1 MHNCWTGLTVLLSCA
16 PQEME
21 IETADEIAI
30 VGIGCN
36 FPGGDGIDNF
46 WKVLEEGKNCTIEIP
61 PERFNAKEW
70 YDADDNKPGKMC
82 TTRAAL
88 LDEFNSFDNHLFG
101 INNME
106 AERMDPQ
113 QKLLIECTYKALED
127 AGVPVESVSGTR
139 TGVFIGLMN
148 RDYEI
153 ITSRAVSEINH
164 YDGTGAAMSI
174 AANRV
179 SFTFNLTGPSLT
191 VDTACSSF
199 LFALHYALR
208 AIKSG
213 DCEAAIC
220 GGVNCIID
228 PRTFVSL
235 SKAKM
240 ISPEGISKPFSKNA
254 DGYGRGE
261 GCGVVFLKPLK
272 KAREDYSKIWGVI
285 NISAV
290 NQNGRSTTPITRP
303 SQIEQ
308 EKLLRSIYG
317 SHVDPSVV
325 QYIEAHGTG
334 TPAGDPVEAESLG
347 SVISKTRSSRVSILK
362 IGSVKGNI
370 GHTESAA
377 GAAGLIKVLL
387 MMHHGKI
394 VPSLHYSKE
403 MSSIDTEK
411 LNLAVATA
419 VEPWEE
425 SSEYG
430 RVAGINCFG
439 FGGTNAHVVVRQV
452 KQPEPLPAFKK
463 PLELVLLSAASPK
476 SLRMTLA
483 DTAEQLSTRNSVT
496 LPSLAYTSACR
507 RSHANNRY
515 RKAFVT
521 TSLRHLQ
528 QELKSV
534 ASMEPAMSKVE
545 PQLVFVFC
553 GNGVTLKEFS
563 QALLSS
569 EPVFRDKCKEIED
582 LFQQHAAIS
591 LLPVRNH
598 SPKDLLNPELSQ
610 PLLFALQVA
619 VASLL
624 KHWGIKPVAVVGHSV
639 GEVAAAHIAGYLSL
653 ADAVKVIYHRS
664 RLQAKTA
671 SGRMLVV
678 GNIPV
683 EEIAERLQPYSG
695 KVCIATFNSPVSC
708 TLSGSVDAVEAVQRE
723 LAEAFRQRNIFLH
736 VLNVPLAYHSP
747 SMDMILGELE
757 EQIEP
762 LEKQKGEME
771 VISTLT
777 GVAASENDFA
787 QGKFW
792 AQHTREP
799 VAFTQAIETAARGRE
814 NVVFVE
820 ISPHRALQ
828 RSIKETLGK
837 GTKVLSSLQTDAEYQ
852 TLFNLV
858 GNLFELG
865 FNPKWQH
872 FYNGYQSVP
881 VAIPQYQFDRQK
893 LMACLDIH
901 QQANQRGASASHPL
915 IYGINSDNVEFGCLL
930 SQDTTPYLYEHKN
943 NGVALV
949 PGAFYVE
956 LGLACVMSSS
966 RPKVP
971 LSTCQLSISFSAPC
985 VLTQNSQVLSI
996 KLSPQKAM
1004 TTFEVLSSSNAV
1016 YAAGQVAKGLEGV
1029 VEESSICFQAIY
1041 RRCKSVM
1048 SREEVYEALSH
1059 VGFQYGSIFRQL
1071 GDVHYCQEL
1080 KEAITSI
1087 KVNEET
1093 IRDMHSHCIHPV
1105 LLDCFLQ
1112 MTAVLS
1118 SRTLQSRAGFPSGIG
1133 SLVVLRPLEEEMMI
1147 YMRMS
1152 KSTGNCLEVCGCFV
1166 DKHGSVLAELKRVAI
1181 TFMKESSSRDNEFLF
1196 ENKWKEVSLSQTI
1209 GHLGFKPRVLVFADK
1224 FGIAEQ
1230 LKKHLHP
1237 ASRYVTYEGWE
1248 SLMEG
1253 DTQNKMRAEVE
1264 DYDEI
1269 FFLWG
1274 IQKLDEDFPG
1284 KAVDQLAKCCEAY
1297 RQVVVALREKTSR
1310 CCVRVITY
1318 RTTGRYVDHVNCG
1331 FALYGMTR
1339 TCIVEVPEI
1348 TFQLIDLSSSTSLDI
1363 SVLADVLV
1371 KYKGGDYPEVCIS
1384 QGRIFVSEIRHT
1396 PYVDA
1401 DYIQPVRSL
1410 QKSESFTL
1418 YTSDPYA
1425 AKDLS
1430 GDLCTSAATQLD
1442 KQKVEIQVDKI
1453 CLHSEDYFP
1462 ISVSSCS
1469 FGNTLYWNSQA
1480 GDKHRLLGLDFS
1492 GTVTAIGIDVKKVK
1506 VGDHVVS
1513 CYPTAASSTV
1523 QIPGTACFNARKFPF
1538 LQNVPCVSYFIIA
1551 WEIFTRRLPKG
1562 KYDRTLGIITTE
1574 PSSVLC
1580 HVLSAAAEETGWRTV
1595 LAKPTPN
1602 VLQYINL
1609 CNALVILPPVNRLS
1623 QEDLAHMHFL
1633 KDVVIVCGN
1642 QESECIQ
1649 NVSEIDHENISFH
1662 ILSVASLF
1670 RKAPLKELQKSV
1682 HAWIS
1687 SMDMKQFRH
1696 LSGSVFQQQP
1706 ENFDGLNSVT
1716 SYFTCTSVPLAVLR
1730 RQKDTGVLSDIP
1742 LYEPQ
1747 KQLFKQNSV
1756 YVVVGGLTGLGF
1768 ETVKFIAENGGGCIA
1783 ILSRRIPS
1791 REKQEEMRALQEQYK
1806 GSKVVSVQC
1815 DVASSSDVEKAFQS
1829 IANTFVGSPI
1839 KGVFQSA
1846 VALHDGHLEVL
1857 KLADYHKVLSP
1868 KVAGTLNLHR
1878 ATRGQELDY
1887 FVCYSSVTSFLG
1899 NATQTNYAAANSFLD
1914 VFCLYRRNCGLSGQ
1928 AINWGALNLGILLN
1942 QNHIQSILGSKGID
1956 ILQVPEIHDYLRKT
1970 LLINNP
1976 QQAVVKLNFQTL
1988 YHHVFT
1994 QIISLKNRFISVIS
2008 DDFRNKIEMS
2018 EETEVSEAAFL
2029 KSEDYITSLVSD
2041 LTGVSTDELTMNT
2054 ALSSLGIDSM
2064 LAMTIQNRVFKE
2076 RKVDIPL
2083 VKLLDPDTT
2092 LSSLVVVLEETS
2104 NANGTVE
2111 NKNAGVESAEND
2123 SLL

>member
-1 MHNCWTGLTVLLSCA
+1 
-16 PQEME
+16 ME
-21 IETADEIAI
+21 Q
-30 VGIGCN
+30 
-36 FPGGDGIDNF
+36 
-46 WKVLEEGKNCTIEIP
+46 
-61 PERFNAKEW
+61 AK
-70 YDADDNKPGKMC
+70 
-82 TTRAAL
+82 
-88 LDEFNSFDNHLFG
+88 
-101 INNME
+101 
-106 AERMDPQ
+106 
-113 QKLLIECTYKALED
+113 
-127 AGVPVESVSGTR
+127 
-139 TGVFIGLMN
+139 
-148 RDYEI
+148 
-153 ITSRAVSEINH
+153 
-164 YDGTGAAMSI
+164 
-174 AANRV
+174 
-179 SFTFNLTGPSLT
+179 
-191 VDTACSSF
+191 
-199 LFALHYALR
+199 
-208 AIKSG
+208 
-213 DCEAAIC
+213 
-220 GGVNCIID
+220 
-228 PRTFVSL
+228 
-235 SKAKM
+235 
-240 ISPEGISKPFSKNA
+240 
-254 DGYGRGE
+254 
-261 GCGVVFLKPLK
+261 
-272 KAREDYSKIWGVI
+272 EDYSKIWGVI

-290 NQNGRSTTPITRP
+290 NQNGRSMTPITRP

-308 EKLLRSIYG
+308 EKLLRSIYE

-334 TPAGDPVEAESLG
+334 TAAGDPTEAGSLG
-347 SVISKTRSSRVSILK
+347 SVISKNRSSRVSILK

-387 MMHHGKI
+387 MMHHGKM

-476 SLRMTLA
+476 SLRMTMA

-507 RSHANNRY
+507 RSHANYRY

-521 TSLRHLQ
+521 NSLQHLQ
-528 QELKSV
+528 QELKLV
-534 ASMEPAMSKVE
+534 ASSEPAVSKVE
-545 PQLVFVFC
+545 AQLVFVFC
-553 GNGVTLKEFS
+553 GNGVMLKEFS
-563 QALLSS
+563 EALLSS

-591 LLPVRNH
+591 LLPARNR

-610 PLLFALQVA
+610 PLLFALQVS

-624 KHWGIKPVAVVGHSV
+624 KHWGIKPTAAVGHSV

-683 EEIAERLQPYSG
+683 EEIAERLHPYSG
-695 KVCIATFNSPVSC
+695 KVCIAAFNSPVSC

-736 VLNVPLAYHSP
+736 VLNVPVAYHSP
-747 SMDMILGELE
+747 GMDMILGELE
-757 EQIEP
+757 EKIEP
-762 LEKQKGEME
+762 LEKQKGEIE

-777 GVAASENDFA
+777 GVAASEKDFA
-787 QGKFW
+787 RGKFW

-799 VAFTQAIETAARGRE
+799 VAFTQAIQTAARGRE

-837 GTKVLSSLQTDAEYQ
+837 GTKVFSSLQTDAEYQ
-852 TLFNLV
+852 TLFTLV

-865 FNPKWQH
+865 FNPNWQH

-881 VAIPQYQFDRQK
+881 VAIPRYQFDRQK

-901 QQANQRGASASHPL
+901 QQANQRGVSASHPL
-915 IYGINSDNVEFGCLL
+915 IYGINSDNVEFGCLV

-956 LGLACVMSSS
+956 LGLASVMSSS

-985 VLTQNSQVLSI
+985 VLTHSSQALKI
-996 KLSPQKAM
+996 KLSPQKAT
-1004 TTFEVLSSSNAV
+1004 TTFEVLSSSSAV

-1029 VEESSICFQAIY
+1029 VEESSISFQAIY
-1041 RRCKSVM
+1041 QRCRLVIG
-1048 SREEVYEALSH
+1048 REEVYEALSQA
-1059 VGFQYGSIFRQL
+1059 GFQYGSIFRQL
-1071 GDVHYCQEL
+1071 SDVHYCQEL

-1093 IRDMHSHCIHPV
+1093 IRDMYSYCIHPV

-1112 MTAVLS
+1112 MTAVLT
-1118 SRTLQSRAGFPSGIG
+1118 SRTVPSRAGFPSGIG
-1133 SLVVLRPLEEEMMI
+1133 SLVVLRPLQEEMMI

-1181 TFMKESSSRDNEFLF
+1181 TFMKEASSRDNEFLF
-1196 ENKWKEVSLSQTI
+1196 ENKWKEVSVSQTI
-1209 GHLGFKPRVLVFADK
+1209 GHLGVKPRVVVFADK

-1230 LKKHLHP
+1230 LKKYLHP
-1237 ASRYVTYEGWE
+1237 ASRYVMYEDWE
-1248 SLMEG
+1248 CLMEG

-1269 FFLWG
+1269 LFLWG
-1274 IQKLDEDFPG
+1274 IQKLNEDFPG

-1310 CCVRVITY
+1310 CSVRVITY
-1318 RTTGRYVDHVNCG
+1318 RTTERYVDHVNCG

-1339 TCIVEVPEI
+1339 TCVVEVPEI

-1384 QGRIFVSEIRHT
+1384 QGRTFVSEIRRT
-1396 PYVDA
+1396 P
-1401 DYIQPVRSL
+1401 
-1410 QKSESFTL
+1410 F
-1418 YTSDPYA
+1418 
-1425 AKDLS
+1425 KD
-1430 GDLCTSAATQLD
+1430 
-1442 KQKVEIQVDKI
+1442 
-1453 CLHSEDYFP
+1453 
-1462 ISVSSCS
+1462 IS
-1469 FGNTLYWNSQA
+1469 
-1480 GDKHRLLGLDFS
+1480 
-1492 GTVTAIGIDVKKVK
+1492 
-1506 VGDHVVS
+1506 
-1513 CYPTAASSTV
+1513 
-1523 QIPGTACFNARKFPF
+1523 
-1538 LQNVPCVSYFIIA
+1538 
-1551 WEIFTRRLPKG
+1551 
-1562 KYDRTLGIITTE
+1562 
-1574 PSSVLC
+1574 
-1580 HVLSAAAEETGWRTV
+1580 
-1595 LAKPTPN
+1595 
-1602 VLQYINL
+1602 
-1609 CNALVILPPVNRLS
+1609 
-1623 QEDLAHMHFL
+1623 
-1633 KDVVIVCGN
+1633 
-1642 QESECIQ
+1642 
-1649 NVSEIDHENISFH
+1649 
-1662 ILSVASLF
+1662 
-1670 RKAPLKELQKSV
+1670 
-1682 HAWIS
+1682 
-1687 SMDMKQFRH
+1687 
-1696 LSGSVFQQQP
+1696 
-1706 ENFDGLNSVT
+1706 
-1716 SYFTCTSVPLAVLR
+1716 
-1730 RQKDTGVLSDIP
+1730 VLSDIP

-1747 KQLFKQNSV
+1747 KQLFKQNAV

-1783 ILSRRIPS
+1783 IFSRRIPS
-1791 REKQEEMRALQEQYK
+1791 SEKQEELKALQQQYK

-1815 DVASSSDVEKAFQS
+1815 DVALTSDVEKAFQS

-1846 VALHDGHLEVL
+1846 VALHDGHLEGL
-1857 KLADYHKVLSP
+1857 KLADFHKVLNP

-1928 AINWGALNLGILLN
+1928 AINWG
-1942 QNHIQSILGSKGID
+1942 
-1956 ILQVPEIHDYLRKT
+1956 
-1970 LLINNP
+1970 
-1976 QQAVVKLNFQTL
+1976 
-1988 YHHVFT
+1988 
-1994 QIISLKNRFISVIS
+1994 
-2008 DDFRNKIEMS
+2008 
-2018 EETEVSEAAFL
+2018 
-2029 KSEDYITSLVSD
+2029 
-2041 LTGVSTDELTMNT
+2041 
-2054 ALSSLGIDSM
+2054 
-2064 LAMTIQNRVFKE
+2064 
-2076 RKVDIPL
+2076 
-2083 VKLLDPDTT
+2083 
-2092 LSSLVVVLEETS
+2092 
-2104 NANGTVE
+2104 
-2111 NKNAGVESAEND
+2111 
-2123 SLL
+2123 

>member
-1 MHNCWTGLTVLLSCA
+1 MK
-16 PQEME
+16 ME
-21 IETADEIAI
+21 TEDEIAI

-46 WKVLEEGKNCTIEIP
+46 WKVLEEGKNCAVEIP
-61 PERFNAKEW
+61 PERFNAKDW
-70 YDADDNKPGKMC
+70 YDPDDNKPGKIC

-127 AGVPVESVSGTR
+127 AGVPVEAVSGTK

-153 ITSRAVSEINH
+153 VTSKAVSEINH
-164 YDGTGAAMSI
+164 YDGTGTAMSI

-191 VDTACSSF
+191 IDTACSSF

-240 ISPEGISKPFSKNA
+240 ISPEGISKPFSKKA

-272 KAREDYSKIWGVI
+272 RAKEDYSKIWGVV

-290 NQNGRSTTPITRP
+290 NQNGRSMTPITRP
-303 SQIEQ
+303 SRIEQ
-308 EKLLRSIYG
+308 EKLLRSIYET
-317 SHVDPSVV
+317 HVDPSVV

-334 TPAGDPVEAESLG
+334 TAAGDATEAGSLD
-347 SVISKTRSSRVSILK
+347 SVICKNRSSQVSILK

-411 LNLAVATA
+411 LKLAVPTT

-452 KQPEPLPAFKK
+452 KQLEPLPAFKR
-463 PLELVLLSAASPK
+463 PLELVVLSAASSK
-476 SLRMTLA
+476 SLQMTMA
-483 DTAEQLSTRNSVT
+483 DTADQLSTRNSIT

-507 RSHANNRY
+507 RSHANYRY

-521 TSLRHLQ
+521 NSLQHLQ
-528 QELKSV
+528 QEVMSA
-534 ASMEPAMSKVE
+534 ASTELAMSKVE

-563 QALLSS
+563 EALLNS
-569 EPVFRDKCKEIED
+569 EPMFRDKCKEIEA
-582 LFQQHAAIS
+582 LFQKHAPIS
-591 LLPVRNH
+591 LLPARCH

-610 PLLFALQVA
+610 PLLFTLQVA
-619 VASLL
+619 LASLL
-624 KHWGIKPVAVVGHSV
+624 KYWGIKPVAAVGHSV
-639 GEVAAAHIAGYLSL
+639 GEVAAAHFAGYLSL

-671 SGRMLVV
+671 SGKMLVV

-683 EEIAERLQPYSG
+683 EEIAERLHPYLG
-695 KVCIATFNSPVSC
+695 KVCIAAFNSPVSC
-708 TLSGSVDAVEAVQRE
+708 TLSGNSDSVDAVQRD
-723 LAEAFRQRNIFLH
+723 LAQAFSQRNIFLH
-736 VLNVPLAYHSP
+736 LLSVPAAYHSP
-747 SMDMILGELE
+747 SMDMIVRELE
-757 EQIEP
+757 ENIQP
-762 LEKQKGEME
+762 LEKQKGETE

-792 AQHTREP
+792 ARHTREP
-799 VAFTQAIETAARGRE
+799 VAFTQAIKTAARDRE

-837 GTKVLSSLQTDAEYQ
+837 GTKVFSSLQTDAEYQ
-852 TLFNLV
+852 TLFTLV

-865 FNPKWQH
+865 YNPNWQH
-872 FYNGYQSVP
+872 FYNGCQSVP
-881 VAIPQYQFDRQK
+881 VAIPRYQFDRKK
-893 LMACLDIH
+893 LMARLDIH
-901 QQANQRGASASHPL
+901 QQANQRGVSSSHPL
-915 IYGINSDNVEFGCLL
+915 IYGINSDNTEFGCLL
-930 SQDTTPYLYEHKN
+930 SQDTTSYLYEHKN
-943 NGVALV
+943 NGVPLV
-949 PGAFYVE
+949 PGACYVE
-956 LGLACVMSSS
+956 LGLASVMSSS

-971 LSTCQLSISFSAPC
+971 LSTCQMSISFSAPC
-985 VLTQNSQVLSI
+985 VLTQSSQVLSI
-996 KLSPQKAM
+996 KLNVQKAA
-1004 TTFEVLSSSNAV
+1004 TAFEILSSSNAV
-1016 YAAGQVAKGLEGV
+1016 YAAGQVTKGPEAV
-1029 VEESSICFQAIY
+1029 VEESTISFQNVY
-1041 RRCKSVM
+1041 QRCRSVI
-1048 SREEVYEALSH
+1048 SREEVYEALSQI
-1059 VGFQYGSIFRQL
+1059 GFEYSSIFRQL
-1071 GDVHYCQEL
+1071 SDVHYCQEL

-1087 KVNEET
+1087 KVNKET
-1093 IRDMHSHCIHPV
+1093 VREMYNYYIHPV

-1112 MTAVLS
+1112 MTAVMT

-1147 YMRMS
+1147 YMRIS
-1152 KSTGNCLEVCGCFV
+1152 RSTGNCLEFCGCFM
-1166 DKHGSVLAELKRVAI
+1166 DKRGSVLVELKCVAI
-1181 TFMKESSSRDNEFLF
+1181 TLMQASSRDNEFMF
-1196 ENKWKEVSLSQTI
+1196 ENKWKEVSLSLMI
-1209 GHLGFKPRVLVFADK
+1209 GHLAAMPRVLVFADK

-1230 LKKHLHP
+1230 LKQYLHP
-1237 ASRYVTYEGWE
+1237 DSRYVMYEDWE
-1248 SLMEG
+1248 ALLEG
-1253 DTQNKMRAEVE
+1253 HRQNKMRAEVE

-1269 FFLWG
+1269 LFLWG
-1274 IQKLDEDFPG
+1274 IQKLNEAFPSQV
-1284 KAVDQLAKCCEAY
+1284 VDQLAKCCEAY
-1297 RQVVVALREKTSR
+1297 RQVIVALREKTSR
-1310 CCVRVITY
+1310 CSVRMITY
-1318 RTTGRYVDHVNCG
+1318 RTTEGYVDHVNCG

-1348 TFQLIDLSSSTSLDI
+1348 TFQMIDLSSSSSLDI

-1371 KYKGGDYPEVCIS
+1371 KYKSVDYPEVCIS
-1384 QGRIFVSEIRHT
+1384 QGRTYVTEIRRT
-1396 PYVDA
+1396 PFVDA

-1410 QKSESFTL
+1410 QKSETFTL
-1418 YTSDPYA
+1418 YTSDPYT

-1430 GDLCTSAATQLD
+1430 AELSTSTATQLD
-1442 KQKVEIQVDKI
+1442 KQNVEIQLDKI

-1462 ISVSSCS
+1462 ISVSSRN

-1480 GDKHRLLGLDFS
+1480 VDKHRLLALDFS
-1492 GTVTAIGIDVKKVK
+1492 GTVTATGIDVKKVK

-1513 CYPTAASSTV
+1513 CYPAAASSRV
-1523 QIPGTACFNARKFPF
+1523 RIPGTVCFNVKKFPCF
-1538 LQNVPCVSYFIIA
+1538 QNVPCMSYFIIA
-1551 WEIFTRRLPKG
+1551 WEILSQRLPKG
-1562 KYDRTLGIITTE
+1562 KHGRTLGIISTE

-1580 HVLSAAAEETGWRTV
+1580 HVLSAAAEEMGWRTV
-1595 LAKPTPN
+1595 LARPTPDK
-1602 VLQYINL
+1602 LQCINL
-1609 CNALVILPPVNRLS
+1609 CNALVVLPPVNRLS
-1623 QEDLAHMHFL
+1623 QEDLAHMYFL

-1642 QESECIQ
+1642 RQSECIQ

-1662 ILSVASLF
+1662 ILTLTSIF
-1670 RKAPLKELQKSV
+1670 QKAPLKELQKTV
-1682 HAWIS
+1682 HAWIN
-1687 SMDMKQFRH
+1687 SMDVKRFRH
-1696 LSGSVFQQQP
+1696 LSGSVFQQA
-1706 ENFDGLNSVT
+1706 ENFERINSVM
-1716 SYFTCTSVPLAVLR
+1716 SYFTCKSVPLAVLR
-1730 RQKDTGVLSDIP
+1730 RQKDITMLSDIP
-1742 LYEPQ
+1742 LYESQ
-1747 KQLFKQNSV
+1747 KQLFKQNAV

-1768 ETVKFIAENGGGCIA
+1768 ETVKFVAKNGGGCIA
-1783 ILSRRIPS
+1783 ILSRKIPS
-1791 REKQEEMRALQEQYK
+1791 NEKKEEMKALQQQYR
-1806 GSKVVSVQC
+1806 GSKVVFLQC
-1815 DVASSSDVEKAFQS
+1815 DITSPSDVERTFQS
-1829 IANTFVGSPI
+1829 IANIFAGSPV

-1846 VALHDGHLEVL
+1846 VILHDGRLEVL
-1857 KLADYHKVLSP
+1857 SLADFQKVLSP
-1868 KVAGTLNLHR
+1868 KVAGTLNLHW

-1887 FVCYSSVTSFLG
+1887 FVCYSSVASFLG
-1899 NATQTNYAAANSFLD
+1899 NSAQANYAAANSFLD
-1914 VFCLYRRNCGLSGQ
+1914 VFCLYRRNCGLSGHS
-1928 AINWGALNLGILLN
+1928 INWGALNIGLLLN
-1942 QNHIQSILGSKGID
+1942 QNHIQNILEFKGID
-1956 ILQVPEIHDYLRKT
+1956 ILQVHEIHEYLKKS
-1970 LLINNP
+1970 LLRNNP
-1976 QQAVVKLNFQTL
+1976 QQAVIKLNFQAL
-1988 YHHVFT
+1988 LHHGFSR
-1994 QIISLKNRFISVIS
+1994 IISLKSRFTSLMLEE
-2008 DDFRNKIEMS
+2008 FRNKLETS
-2018 EETEVSEAAFL
+2018 EETQVHDTAL
-2029 KSEDYITSLVSD
+2029 IKSEDYITSVVSD
-2041 LTGVSTDELTMNT
+2041 LTELNPDELTMNT
-2054 ALSSLGIDSM
+2054 PLSSLNIDSM
-2064 LAMTIQNRVFKE
+2064 LAMTIQNRVLQD

-2083 VKLLDPDTT
+2083 VKLLDPHTT
-2092 LSSLVVVLEETS
+2092 LSSLVVVLEEKR
-2104 NANGTVE
+2104 NANGIVE
-2111 NKNAGVESAEND
+2111 EKNFAVESTENG
-2123 SLL
+2123 SWL

>member
-1 MHNCWTGLTVLLSCA
+1 
-16 PQEME
+16 
-21 IETADEIAI
+21 
-30 VGIGCN
+30 
-36 FPGGDGIDNF
+36 
-46 WKVLEEGKNCTIEIP
+46 
-61 PERFNAKEW
+61 
-70 YDADDNKPGKMC
+70 
-82 TTRAAL
+82 
-88 LDEFNSFDNHLFG
+88 
-101 INNME
+101 
-106 AERMDPQ
+106 
-113 QKLLIECTYKALED
+113 
-127 AGVPVESVSGTR
+127 
-139 TGVFIGLMN
+139 
-148 RDYEI
+148 
-153 ITSRAVSEINH
+153 
-164 YDGTGAAMSI
+164 
-174 AANRV
+174 
-179 SFTFNLTGPSLT
+179 
-191 VDTACSSF
+191 
-199 LFALHYALR
+199 
-208 AIKSG
+208 
-213 DCEAAIC
+213 
-220 GGVNCIID
+220 
-228 PRTFVSL
+228 
-235 SKAKM
+235 
-240 ISPEGISKPFSKNA
+240 
-254 DGYGRGE
+254 
-261 GCGVVFLKPLK
+261 
-272 KAREDYSKIWGVI
+272 
-285 NISAV
+285 
-290 NQNGRSTTPITRP
+290 
-303 SQIEQ
+303 
-308 EKLLRSIYG
+308 
-317 SHVDPSVV
+317 
-325 QYIEAHGTG
+325 
-334 TPAGDPVEAESLG
+334 
-347 SVISKTRSSRVSILK
+347 
-362 IGSVKGNI
+362 
-370 GHTESAA
+370 
-377 GAAGLIKVLL
+377 
-387 MMHHGKI
+387 
-394 VPSLHYSKE
+394 
-403 MSSIDTEK
+403 
-411 LNLAVATA
+411 
-419 VEPWEE
+419 
-425 SSEYG
+425 
-430 RVAGINCFG
+430 
-439 FGGTNAHVVVRQV
+439 
-452 KQPEPLPAFKK
+452 
-463 PLELVLLSAASPK
+463 
-476 SLRMTLA
+476 
-483 DTAEQLSTRNSVT
+483 
-496 LPSLAYTSACR
+496 
-507 RSHANNRY
+507 
-515 RKAFVT
+515 
-521 TSLRHLQ
+521 HLQ
-528 QELKSV
+528 QELKSA

-569 EPVFRDKCKEIED
+569 EPVFRDKWKEIED

-591 LLPVRNH
+591 LLPARNH

-695 KVCIATFNSPVSC
+695 KMCIAAFNSPVSC

-777 GVAASENDFA
+777 GAAASENDLA

-799 VAFTQAIETAARGRE
+799 VAFTQAIQTAAKGRE

-820 ISPHRALQ
+820 ISPHRTLQ

-837 GTKVLSSLQTDAEYQ
+837 GTKVLSSLQIDAEYQ

-865 FNPKWQH
+865 FNPNWQH

-893 LMACLDIH
+893 LMTYLDINY
-901 QQANQRGASASHPL
+901 QANQRGASASHPL

-1016 YAAGQVAKGLEGV
+1016 YAVGQVAKGLEGV
-1029 VEESSICFQAIY
+1029 VEENSISFQAIY
-1041 RRCKSVM
+1041 RRCKSVI

-1080 KEAITSI
+1080 KEAVTSI

-1253 DTQNKMRAEVE
+1253 NTLNKMRAEVE

-1363 SVLADVLV
+1363 SVLADVLI

-1384 QGRIFVSEIRHT
+1384 QGRIFV
-1396 PYVDA
+1396 
-1401 DYIQPVRSL
+1401 
-1410 QKSESFTL
+1410 
-1418 YTSDPYA
+1418 
-1425 AKDLS
+1425 
-1430 GDLCTSAATQLD
+1430 
-1442 KQKVEIQVDKI
+1442 
-1453 CLHSEDYFP
+1453 
-1462 ISVSSCS
+1462 
-1469 FGNTLYWNSQA
+1469 
-1480 GDKHRLLGLDFS
+1480 
-1492 GTVTAIGIDVKKVK
+1492 
-1506 VGDHVVS
+1506 
-1513 CYPTAASSTV
+1513 
-1523 QIPGTACFNARKFPF
+1523 
-1538 LQNVPCVSYFIIA
+1538 
-1551 WEIFTRRLPKG
+1551 
-1562 KYDRTLGIITTE
+1562 
-1574 PSSVLC
+1574 
-1580 HVLSAAAEETGWRTV
+1580 
-1595 LAKPTPN
+1595 
-1602 VLQYINL
+1602 
-1609 CNALVILPPVNRLS
+1609 
-1623 QEDLAHMHFL
+1623 
-1633 KDVVIVCGN
+1633 
-1642 QESECIQ
+1642 
-1649 NVSEIDHENISFH
+1649 
-1662 ILSVASLF
+1662 LF
-1670 RKAPLKELQKSV
+1670 RKAPLKELQKTV

-1696 LSGSVFQQQP
+1696 LS
-1706 ENFDGLNSVT
+1706 
-1716 SYFTCTSVPLAVLR
+1716 
-1730 RQKDTGVLSDIP
+1730 DIP

-1747 KQLFKQNSV
+1747 KQLFKQNAV

-1791 REKQEEMRALQEQYK
+1791 REKQEEMRALQQQYK
-1806 GSKVVSVQC
+1806 GCKVVSVQC

-1846 VALHDGHLEVL
+1846 VALYDGHLEVL
-1857 KLADYHKVLSP
+1857 KLADFHKVLSP

-1928 AINWGALNLGILLN
+1928 AINWG
-1942 QNHIQSILGSKGID
+1942 
-1956 ILQVPEIHDYLRKT
+1956 
-1970 LLINNP
+1970 
-1976 QQAVVKLNFQTL
+1976 
-1988 YHHVFT
+1988 
-1994 QIISLKNRFISVIS
+1994 
-2008 DDFRNKIEMS
+2008 
-2018 EETEVSEAAFL
+2018 
-2029 KSEDYITSLVSD
+2029 
-2041 LTGVSTDELTMNT
+2041 
-2054 ALSSLGIDSM
+2054 
-2064 LAMTIQNRVFKE
+2064 
-2076 RKVDIPL
+2076 
-2083 VKLLDPDTT
+2083 
-2092 LSSLVVVLEETS
+2092 
-2104 NANGTVE
+2104 
-2111 NKNAGVESAEND
+2111 
-2123 SLL
+2123 

>member
-1 MHNCWTGLTVLLSCA
+1 
-16 PQEME
+16 
-21 IETADEIAI
+21 
-30 VGIGCN
+30 
-36 FPGGDGIDNF
+36 
-46 WKVLEEGKNCTIEIP
+46 
-61 PERFNAKEW
+61 
-70 YDADDNKPGKMC
+70 
-82 TTRAAL
+82 
-88 LDEFNSFDNHLFG
+88 
-101 INNME
+101 
-106 AERMDPQ
+106 
-113 QKLLIECTYKALED
+113 
-127 AGVPVESVSGTR
+127 
-139 TGVFIGLMN
+139 
-148 RDYEI
+148 
-153 ITSRAVSEINH
+153 
-164 YDGTGAAMSI
+164 
-174 AANRV
+174 
-179 SFTFNLTGPSLT
+179 
-191 VDTACSSF
+191 
-199 LFALHYALR
+199 
-208 AIKSG
+208 
-213 DCEAAIC
+213 
-220 GGVNCIID
+220 
-228 PRTFVSL
+228 
-235 SKAKM
+235 
-240 ISPEGISKPFSKNA
+240 
-254 DGYGRGE
+254 RGE

-272 KAREDYSKIWGVI
+272 KAKEDYSKIWGVI

-317 SHVDPSVV
+317 SRVDPSVV

-334 TPAGDPVEAESLG
+334 TPAGDPTEAESLG
-347 SVISKTRSSRVSILK
+347 SVISKNRSSQVSILK

-463 PLELVLLSAASPK
+463 PLELVLLSAASRK
-476 SLRMTLA
+476 SLQMTMA
-483 DTAEQLSTRNSVT
+483 DTAEQLSTRSSVT

-507 RSHANNRY
+507 RSHANYRY

-521 TSLRHLQ
+521 NSLQHLQ
-528 QELKSV
+528 QELKSA
-534 ASMEPAMSKVE
+534 ASTEPAMSKVE

-563 QALLSS
+563 EALLSS

-591 LLPVRNH
+591 LLPARNR
-598 SPKDLLNPELSQ
+598 SPKDLLDPELSQ

-624 KHWGIKPVAVVGHSV
+624 KHWGIKPIAAVGHSM

-683 EEIAERLQPYSG
+683 EEVAERLHPYSG
-695 KVCIATFNSPVSC
+695 KVCIAAFNSPVSC

-723 LAEAFRQRNIFLH
+723 LAEAFKQRNIFLH
-736 VLNVPLAYHSP
+736 ALSVPIAYHSP

-757 EQIEP
+757 EKIEP
-762 LEKQKGEME
+762 LKKQKGEIE

-787 QGKFW
+787 RGKFW
-792 AQHTREP
+792 ARHTREP
-799 VAFTQAIETAARGRE
+799 VAFTQAIQTAARDRE

-837 GTKVLSSLQTDAEYQ
+837 GTKVFSSLQTDAEYQ
-852 TLFNLV
+852 MLFTLV

-865 FNPKWQH
+865 YNPNWQH

-881 VAIPQYQFDRQK
+881 VAIPRYQFDRQK

-901 QQANQRGASASHPL
+901 QQANQRGVSASHPL
-915 IYGINSDNVEFGCLL
+915 IYGINSDNVEFGCLV

-956 LGLACVMSSS
+956 LGLASVVSSS
-966 RPKVP
+966 TPKVP

-985 VLTQNSQVLSI
+985 VLTQSSQVLSV

-1004 TTFEVLSSSNAV
+1004 TSFEVLSSSNAV

-1029 VEESSICFQAIY
+1029 VEESSISFQDIY
-1041 RRCKSVM
+1041 RRCRSVI
-1048 SREEVYEALSH
+1048 SREEVYGALSQ

-1071 GDVHYCQEL
+1071 SDVHYCQEL

-1093 IRDMHSHCIHPV
+1093 IREMHSYCIHPV

-1112 MTAVLS
+1112 MTAVLT
-1118 SRTLQSRAGFPSGIG
+1118 SRTFQSRAGFPSGIG
-1133 SLVVLRPLEEEMMI
+1133 SLAVLRPLEEEMMI

-1152 KSTGNCLEVCGCFV
+1152 KSTGNSLEVCGCFV

-1181 TFMKESSSRDNEFLF
+1181 TFMKEASSRDNEFLF
-1196 ENKWKEVSLSQTI
+1196 ENKWKEVSLSQTV

-1230 LKKHLHP
+1230 LKKYLHP
-1237 ASRYVTYEGWE
+1237 VSRYVMYEDWE
-1248 SLMEG
+1248 CLVEG
-1253 DTQNKMRAEVE
+1253 DTQNKMRADVE

-1269 FFLWG
+1269 LFLWG
-1274 IQKLDEDFPG
+1274 IQKLNEDFPV

-1297 RQVVVALREKTSR
+1297 RQVVVALREKKSR
-1310 CCVRVITY
+1310 CSVRVITY
-1318 RTTGRYVDHVNCG
+1318 RTTERYVDRINCG

-1363 SVLADVLV
+1363 SVLADVLI
-1371 KYKGGDYPEVCIS
+1371 KYKGEDYPEVCIS
-1384 QGRIFVSEIRHT
+1384 QGRI
-1396 PYVDA
+1396 
-1401 DYIQPVRSL
+1401 YI
-1410 QKSESFTL
+1410 
-1418 YTSDPYA
+1418 
-1425 AKDLS
+1425 
-1430 GDLCTSAATQLD
+1430 
-1442 KQKVEIQVDKI
+1442 
-1453 CLHSEDYFP
+1453 
-1462 ISVSSCS
+1462 
-1469 FGNTLYWNSQA
+1469 
-1480 GDKHRLLGLDFS
+1480 
-1492 GTVTAIGIDVKKVK
+1492 
-1506 VGDHVVS
+1506 
-1513 CYPTAASSTV
+1513 
-1523 QIPGTACFNARKFPF
+1523 
-1538 LQNVPCVSYFIIA
+1538 
-1551 WEIFTRRLPKG
+1551 
-1562 KYDRTLGIITTE
+1562 
-1574 PSSVLC
+1574 
-1580 HVLSAAAEETGWRTV
+1580 
-1595 LAKPTPN
+1595 
-1602 VLQYINL
+1602 
-1609 CNALVILPPVNRLS
+1609 
-1623 QEDLAHMHFL
+1623 
-1633 KDVVIVCGN
+1633 
-1642 QESECIQ
+1642 
-1649 NVSEIDHENISFH
+1649 FH
-1662 ILSVASLF
+1662 ILVIATLF
-1670 RKAPLKELQKSV
+1670 RKAPLKELQKAV

-1687 SMDMKQFRH
+1687 SMDMKQFR
-1696 LSGSVFQQQP
+1696 
-1706 ENFDGLNSVT
+1706 
-1716 SYFTCTSVPLAVLR
+1716 Y
-1730 RQKDTGVLSDIP
+1730 LSDIP
-1742 LYEPQ
+1742 LYEPP
-1747 KQLFKQNSV
+1747 KQLFKQNAV
-1756 YVVVGGLTGLGF
+1756 YVVAGGLTGLGF

-1791 REKQEEMRALQEQYK
+1791 SEKQEEMRALQQQYK

-1815 DVASSSDVEKAFQS
+1815 DVTSTSDVEKAFQS

-1857 KLADYHKVLSP
+1857 KLSDFHKVLNP

-1914 VFCLYRRNCGLSGQ
+1914 VFCLYRRNRGLSGQ
-1928 AINWGALNLGILLN
+1928 AINWG
-1942 QNHIQSILGSKGID
+1942 
-1956 ILQVPEIHDYLRKT
+1956 
-1970 LLINNP
+1970 
-1976 QQAVVKLNFQTL
+1976 
-1988 YHHVFT
+1988 
-1994 QIISLKNRFISVIS
+1994 
-2008 DDFRNKIEMS
+2008 
-2018 EETEVSEAAFL
+2018 
-2029 KSEDYITSLVSD
+2029 
-2041 LTGVSTDELTMNT
+2041 
-2054 ALSSLGIDSM
+2054 
-2064 LAMTIQNRVFKE
+2064 
-2076 RKVDIPL
+2076 
-2083 VKLLDPDTT
+2083 
-2092 LSSLVVVLEETS
+2092 
-2104 NANGTVE
+2104 
-2111 NKNAGVESAEND
+2111 
-2123 SLL
+2123 

>member
-1 MHNCWTGLTVLLSCA
+1 MAIHLNLRQTPLTVHVSA
-16 PQEME
+16 
-21 IETADEIAI
+21 TAI
-30 VGIGCN
+30 
-36 FPGGDGIDNF
+36 
-46 WKVLEEGKNCTIEIP
+46 K
-61 PERFNAKEW
+61 FN
-70 YDADDNKPGKMC
+70 
-82 TTRAAL
+82 T
-88 LDEFNSFDNHLFG
+88 FDNHLFG

-139 TGVFIGLMN
+139 T
-148 RDYEI
+148 
-153 ITSRAVSEINH
+153 
-164 YDGTGAAMSI
+164 
-174 AANRV
+174 
-179 SFTFNLTGPSLT
+179 
-191 VDTACSSF
+191 
-199 LFALHYALR
+199 
-208 AIKSG
+208 
-213 DCEAAIC
+213 
-220 GGVNCIID
+220 
-228 PRTFVSL
+228 
-235 SKAKM
+235 
-240 ISPEGISKPFSKNA
+240 
-254 DGYGRGE
+254 
-261 GCGVVFLKPLK
+261 
-272 KAREDYSKIWGVI
+272 
-285 NISAV
+285 V

-317 SHVDPSVV
+317 IRVDPSVV

-334 TPAGDPVEAESLG
+334 TPAGDPIEAESLG
-347 SVISKTRSSRVSILK
+347 SAISKNRSSRVSILK

-411 LNLAVATA
+411 LNLAVASA

-452 KQPEPLPAFKK
+452 RQPEPLPAFKK
-463 PLELVLLSAASPK
+463 PLELVVLSAASPK
-476 SLRMTLA
+476 SLQMTLA

-507 RSHANNRY
+507 RSHANYRY

-521 TSLRHLQ
+521 NSLRHLQ
-528 QELKSV
+528 QELKSA
-534 ASMEPAMSKVE
+534 ASTEPAMSKVD

-563 QALLSS
+563 EALLSS

-591 LLPVRNH
+591 LLPARNH

-619 VASLL
+619 LASLL

-683 EEIAERLQPYSG
+683 EEIAERLHAYSG
-695 KVCIATFNSPVSC
+695 KVCIAAFNSPVSC

-736 VLNVPLAYHSP
+736 VLNAPLTYHSP

-777 GVAASENDFA
+777 GMAASENDFA

-799 VAFTQAIETAARGRE
+799 VAFTQAIQTAAQGRE

-865 FNPKWQH
+865 FNPNWQH

-881 VAIPQYQFDRQK
+881 VAIPRYQFDRQK

-901 QQANQRGASASHPL
+901 QQANQRGVSASHPL
-915 IYGINSDNVEFGCLL
+915 IYGINSDNVEFGCLV

-985 VLTQNSQVLSI
+985 VLTHNSQVLSI
-996 KLSPQKAM
+996 KLSAQKAM

-1029 VEESSICFQAIY
+1029 VEESSISFQAIY
-1041 RRCKSVM
+1041 RRCKSVI

-1059 VGFQYGSIFRQL
+1059 VGFQYGSVFRQL
-1071 GDVHYCQEL
+1071 GNVHYCQEL

-1093 IRDMHSHCIHPV
+1093 IRDMYSHCIHPV

-1152 KSTGNCLEVCGCFV
+1152 KSTGNCLEVCGCFM

-1196 ENKWKEVSLSQTI
+1196 ENRWKEVSLSQTI

-1237 ASRYVTYEGWE
+1237 ASRYVMYEGWE
-1248 SLMEG
+1248 SLLEG

-1269 FFLWG
+1269 LFLWG
-1274 IQKLDEDFPG
+1274 IQKLNEDFPG

-1310 CCVRVITY
+1310 CSVRVITY
-1318 RTTGRYVDHVNCG
+1318 RTTDRYVDHINCG

-1339 TCIVEVPEI
+1339 TCIAEVPEI

-1371 KYKGGDYPEVCIS
+1371 KYK
-1384 QGRIFVSEIRHT
+1384 
-1396 PYVDA
+1396 
-1401 DYIQPVRSL
+1401 
-1410 QKSESFTL
+1410 
-1418 YTSDPYA
+1418 
-1425 AKDLS
+1425 
-1430 GDLCTSAATQLD
+1430 
-1442 KQKVEIQVDKI
+1442 
-1453 CLHSEDYFP
+1453 
-1462 ISVSSCS
+1462 
-1469 FGNTLYWNSQA
+1469 
-1480 GDKHRLLGLDFS
+1480 
-1492 GTVTAIGIDVKKVK
+1492 
-1506 VGDHVVS
+1506 
-1513 CYPTAASSTV
+1513 
-1523 QIPGTACFNARKFPF
+1523 
-1538 LQNVPCVSYFIIA
+1538 
-1551 WEIFTRRLPKG
+1551 
-1562 KYDRTLGIITTE
+1562 
-1574 PSSVLC
+1574 
-1580 HVLSAAAEETGWRTV
+1580 
-1595 LAKPTPN
+1595 
-1602 VLQYINL
+1602 
-1609 CNALVILPPVNRLS
+1609 
-1623 QEDLAHMHFL
+1623 
-1633 KDVVIVCGN
+1633 
-1642 QESECIQ
+1642 
-1649 NVSEIDHENISFH
+1649 
-1662 ILSVASLF
+1662 
-1670 RKAPLKELQKSV
+1670 APLKELQKTV

-1687 SMDMKQFRH
+1687 SMDVKQFRN
-1696 LSGSVFQQQP
+1696 LSGCVFQQP
-1706 ENFDGLNSVT
+1706 ENFEGLHSVT

-1730 RQKDTGVLSDIP
+1730 RQKDMGVLSDIP
-1742 LYEPQ
+1742 LYKPQ
-1747 KQLFKQNSV
+1747 QQLFKQNAV
-1756 YVVVGGLTGLGF
+1756 YVVAGGLTGLGF

-1791 REKQEEMRALQEQYK
+1791 REKQEEMRALQQQYK

-1815 DVASSSDVEKAFQS
+1815 DVISTSDVEKAFQS

-1839 KGVFQSA
+1839 KGIFQSA
-1846 VALHDGHLEVL
+1846 VALHDGRLEVL
-1857 KLADYHKVLSP
+1857 KLADFHKVLSP

-1914 VFCLYRRNCGLSGQ
+1914 FFCLYRRNCGLSGQ
-1928 AINWGALNLGILLN
+1928 AINWGALNLGVLLN
-1942 QNHIQSILGSKGID
+1942 QNHIQSVLGSKGID
-1956 ILQVPEIHDYLRKT
+1956 ILQMHEIHDYLRKT

-1988 YHHVFT
+1988 YHHVFPKN
-1994 QIISLKNRFISVIS
+1994 ISLKSRFVSVIS
-2008 DDFRNKIEMS
+2008 EDFRNKIEMS
-2018 EETEVSEAAFL
+2018 EETEVSETAFL

-2041 LTGVSTDELTMNT
+2041 LTGVNTDELTMNT
-2054 ALSSLGIDSM
+2054 PLSSLGIDSM

-2083 VKLLDPDTT
+2083 VKLLDPHTT
-2092 LSSLVVVLEETS
+2092 LSSLVVVLEETG
-2104 NANGTVE
+2104 NANGAAE
-2111 NKNAGVESAEND
+2111 KKNAVVE
-2123 SLL
+2123 

>member
-1 MHNCWTGLTVLLSCA
+1 
-16 PQEME
+16 
-21 IETADEIAI
+21 
-30 VGIGCN
+30 
-36 FPGGDGIDNF
+36 
-46 WKVLEEGKNCTIEIP
+46 
-61 PERFNAKEW
+61 
-70 YDADDNKPGKMC
+70 
-82 TTRAAL
+82 
-88 LDEFNSFDNHLFG
+88 
-101 INNME
+101 
-106 AERMDPQ
+106 
-113 QKLLIECTYKALED
+113 
-127 AGVPVESVSGTR
+127 
-139 TGVFIGLMN
+139 
-148 RDYEI
+148 
-153 ITSRAVSEINH
+153 
-164 YDGTGAAMSI
+164 
-174 AANRV
+174 
-179 SFTFNLTGPSLT
+179 
-191 VDTACSSF
+191 
-199 LFALHYALR
+199 
-208 AIKSG
+208 
-213 DCEAAIC
+213 
-220 GGVNCIID
+220 
-228 PRTFVSL
+228 
-235 SKAKM
+235 
-240 ISPEGISKPFSKNA
+240 
-254 DGYGRGE
+254 RGE
-261 GCGVVFLKPLK
+261 GCGVVFLKPLRK
-272 KAREDYSKIWGVI
+272 VRLLAKEDYSKIWGVI

-308 EKLLRSIYG
+308 EKLLRSIYE
-317 SHVDPSVV
+317 SRVDPSVV

-334 TPAGDPVEAESLG
+334 TAAGDPTEAESLG
-347 SVISKTRSSRVSILK
+347 SVISKNRSSRVSVLK

-463 PLELVLLSAASPK
+463 PLELVLLSAASRK
-476 SLRMTLA
+476 SLQMAMA

-507 RSHANNRY
+507 RSHASYRY

-521 TSLRHLQ
+521 NSLQHLQ
-528 QELKSV
+528 QELKSA
-534 ASMEPAMSKVE
+534 ASTEPATSKVE

-553 GNGVTLKEFS
+553 GNGVTLKELS
-563 QALLSS
+563 EALLSS

-591 LLPVRNH
+591 LLPARNR

-624 KHWGIKPVAVVGHSV
+624 KHWGIKPIAAVGHSV

-683 EEIAERLQPYSG
+683 EEIAERLHPYSG
-695 KVCIATFNSPVSC
+695 KVCIAAFNSPVSC
-708 TLSGSVDAVEAVQRE
+708 TLSGSVDTVEAVRRD
-723 LAEAFRQRNIFLH
+723 LTEAFRQRNIFLH
-736 VLNVPLAYHSP
+736 VLNVPVAYHSP

-757 EQIEP
+757 EKIGP
-762 LEKQKGEME
+762 LEKQKGETE

-792 AQHTREP
+792 ARHTREP
-799 VAFTQAIETAARGRE
+799 VSFTQAIQTAARDRE

-852 TLFNLV
+852 TLFTLV

-865 FNPKWQH
+865 FNPNWQH

-881 VAIPQYQFDRQK
+881 VAIPRYQFDRQK

-901 QQANQRGASASHPL
+901 QQANKRGVSASHPL
-915 IYGINSDNVEFGCLL
+915 IYGINSDNVEYGCLV

-956 LGLACVMSSS
+956 LGLASVMSSS

-985 VLTQNSQVLSI
+985 VLTQSSQVLSI
-996 KLSPQKAM
+996 KLSPQNAM
-1004 TTFEVLSSSNAV
+1004 TTFEVLSSSSAV
-1016 YAAGQVAKGLEGV
+1016 YAAGQVAKQPETV
-1029 VEESSICFQAIY
+1029 VEESSISFQAIY
-1041 RRCKSVM
+1041 QRCRSVI
-1048 SREEVYEALSH
+1048 SRQEVYEALSQ
-1059 VGFQYGSIFRQL
+1059 VGFQYGSVFRQL
-1071 GDVHYCQEL
+1071 SDVHYCQEL

-1093 IRDMHSHCIHPV
+1093 VRDIYSYCIHPV

-1112 MTAVLS
+1112 MTAVLT
-1118 SRTLQSRAGFPSGIG
+1118 SRTFQSRAGFPSGIG

-1181 TFMKESSSRDNEFLF
+1181 TFMKETSSRDNEFLF

-1209 GHLGFKPRVLVFADK
+1209 GHPGVRPRVLVFADK
-1224 FGIAEQ
+1224 LGIAEH
-1230 LKKHLHP
+1230 LKKYLHP
-1237 ASRYVTYEGWE
+1237 ASRYVMYEDWE
-1248 SLMEG
+1248 CLVEG
-1253 DTQNKMRAEVE
+1253 QNKVRAEVE

-1269 FFLWG
+1269 LFLWG
-1274 IQKLDEDFPG
+1274 IQKLNENFPG

-1310 CCVRVITY
+1310 CSVRVITY
-1318 RTTGRYVDHVNCG
+1318 RTTERYVDHINCG

-1339 TCIVEVPEI
+1339 TCTVEVPEI
-1348 TFQLIDLSSSTSLDI
+1348 TFQLIDLSSCTSLDI

-1384 QGRIFVSEIRHT
+1384 QGRIYASEIRRT
-1396 PYVDA
+1396 P
-1401 DYIQPVRSL
+1401 
-1410 QKSESFTL
+1410 F
-1418 YTSDPYA
+1418 
-1425 AKDLS
+1425 KD
-1430 GDLCTSAATQLD
+1430 
-1442 KQKVEIQVDKI
+1442 
-1453 CLHSEDYFP
+1453 
-1462 ISVSSCS
+1462 IS
-1469 FGNTLYWNSQA
+1469 
-1480 GDKHRLLGLDFS
+1480 
-1492 GTVTAIGIDVKKVK
+1492 
-1506 VGDHVVS
+1506 
-1513 CYPTAASSTV
+1513 
-1523 QIPGTACFNARKFPF
+1523 
-1538 LQNVPCVSYFIIA
+1538 
-1551 WEIFTRRLPKG
+1551 
-1562 KYDRTLGIITTE
+1562 
-1574 PSSVLC
+1574 
-1580 HVLSAAAEETGWRTV
+1580 
-1595 LAKPTPN
+1595 
-1602 VLQYINL
+1602 
-1609 CNALVILPPVNRLS
+1609 
-1623 QEDLAHMHFL
+1623 
-1633 KDVVIVCGN
+1633 
-1642 QESECIQ
+1642 
-1649 NVSEIDHENISFH
+1649 
-1662 ILSVASLF
+1662 
-1670 RKAPLKELQKSV
+1670 
-1682 HAWIS
+1682 
-1687 SMDMKQFRH
+1687 
-1696 LSGSVFQQQP
+1696 
-1706 ENFDGLNSVT
+1706 
-1716 SYFTCTSVPLAVLR
+1716 
-1730 RQKDTGVLSDIP
+1730 VLSDIP

-1747 KQLFKQNSV
+1747 KQLFKQNAV

-1791 REKQEEMRALQEQYK
+1791 SEKQEEMRALQQQYK

-1815 DVASSSDVEKAFQS
+1815 DVTLTGDVEKAFQS

-1857 KLADYHKVLSP
+1857 KLADFHKVLSP
-1868 KVAGTLNLHR
+1868 KVAGTLNLHW

-1899 NATQTNYAAANSFLD
+1899 NATQANYAAANSFLD

-1928 AINWGALNLGILLN
+1928 AINWG
-1942 QNHIQSILGSKGID
+1942 
-1956 ILQVPEIHDYLRKT
+1956 
-1970 LLINNP
+1970 
-1976 QQAVVKLNFQTL
+1976 
-1988 YHHVFT
+1988 
-1994 QIISLKNRFISVIS
+1994 
-2008 DDFRNKIEMS
+2008 
-2018 EETEVSEAAFL
+2018 
-2029 KSEDYITSLVSD
+2029 
-2041 LTGVSTDELTMNT
+2041 
-2054 ALSSLGIDSM
+2054 
-2064 LAMTIQNRVFKE
+2064 
-2076 RKVDIPL
+2076 
-2083 VKLLDPDTT
+2083 
-2092 LSSLVVVLEETS
+2092 
-2104 NANGTVE
+2104 
-2111 NKNAGVESAEND
+2111 
-2123 SLL
+2123 

>member
-1 MHNCWTGLTVLLSCA
+1 
-16 PQEME
+16 ME
-21 IETADEIAI
+21 Q
-30 VGIGCN
+30 
-36 FPGGDGIDNF
+36 
-46 WKVLEEGKNCTIEIP
+46 
-61 PERFNAKEW
+61 AK
-70 YDADDNKPGKMC
+70 
-82 TTRAAL
+82 
-88 LDEFNSFDNHLFG
+88 
-101 INNME
+101 
-106 AERMDPQ
+106 
-113 QKLLIECTYKALED
+113 
-127 AGVPVESVSGTR
+127 
-139 TGVFIGLMN
+139 
-148 RDYEI
+148 
-153 ITSRAVSEINH
+153 
-164 YDGTGAAMSI
+164 
-174 AANRV
+174 
-179 SFTFNLTGPSLT
+179 
-191 VDTACSSF
+191 
-199 LFALHYALR
+199 
-208 AIKSG
+208 
-213 DCEAAIC
+213 
-220 GGVNCIID
+220 
-228 PRTFVSL
+228 
-235 SKAKM
+235 
-240 ISPEGISKPFSKNA
+240 
-254 DGYGRGE
+254 
-261 GCGVVFLKPLK
+261 
-272 KAREDYSKIWGVI
+272 EDYSKIWGVI

-290 NQNGRSTTPITRP
+290 NQNGRSITPITRP

-308 EKLLRSIYG
+308 EKLLRSIYE
-317 SHVDPSVV
+317 SRVDPSVV

-334 TPAGDPVEAESLG
+334 TAAGDPTEAESLG
-347 SVISKTRSSRVSILK
+347 SVISKNRSSQVSILK

-476 SLRMTLA
+476 SLQMTMA

-507 RSHANNRY
+507 RSHASYRY

-521 TSLRHLQ
+521 NSLQHLQ
-528 QELKSV
+528 QDLKLA
-534 ASMEPAMSKVE
+534 ASMEPAMSKAE

-563 QALLSS
+563 EALLSS

-582 LFQQHAAIS
+582 LFQQHTAIS
-591 LLPVRNH
+591 LLPARNR

-683 EEIAERLQPYSG
+683 EEIAERLHPYSG
-695 KVCIATFNSPVSC
+695 KVCIAAFNSPISC
-708 TLSGSVDAVEAVQRE
+708 TLSGSVEAVEAVQRE

-736 VLNVPLAYHSP
+736 VLNVPAAYHSP

-762 LEKQKGEME
+762 LERQRGEVE

-777 GVAASENDFA
+777 GAAASENDFA

-792 AQHTREP
+792 AQHTRKP
-799 VAFTQAIETAARGRE
+799 VAFTQAIQTAARGRE

-852 TLFNLV
+852 TLFTLV

-865 FNPKWQH
+865 FNPNWQH

-893 LMACLDIH
+893 LMSCLDIH
-901 QQANQRGASASHPL
+901 QQANQRGVSASHPL
-915 IYGINSDNVEFGCLL
+915 IYSINSDNVEFGCLL
-930 SQDTTPYLYEHKN
+930 SQNTTPYLYEHKN

-956 LGLACVMSSS
+956 LGLASVMSRSE
-966 RPKVP
+966 PKVP

-1016 YAAGQVAKGLEGV
+1016 YASGQVAKGLEGV
-1029 VEESSICFQAIY
+1029 VEESSISFQAIY
-1041 RRCKSVM
+1041 QRCRSVI
-1048 SREEVYEALSH
+1048 SREELYEALSQ

-1071 GDVHYCQEL
+1071 SDVHYCQEL

-1093 IRDMHSHCIHPV
+1093 SRDMHSYCIHPV

-1112 MTAVLS
+1112 MTAVLT
-1118 SRTLQSRAGFPSGIG
+1118 SRTLPSRAGFPSGIG

-1230 LKKHLHP
+1230 LKKYLHP
-1237 ASRYVTYEGWE
+1237 ASRYVMYEGWE
-1248 SLMEG
+1248 CLVGG
-1253 DTQNKMRAEVE
+1253 DTQNKMRAEVK

-1269 FFLWG
+1269 LFLWG
-1274 IQKLDEDFPG
+1274 IQKLNEDSPR
-1284 KAVDQLAKCCEAY
+1284 KAVEQLAKCCEAY

-1310 CCVRVITY
+1310 CSVRVITY
-1318 RTTGRYVDHVNCG
+1318 RTTERYVDHVNCG

-1339 TCIVEVPEI
+1339 TCTVEVPEI
-1348 TFQLIDLSSSTSLDI
+1348 TFQLIDLSSSTSLDV

-1384 QGRIFVSEIRHT
+1384 QGRI
-1396 PYVDA
+1396 YV
-1401 DYIQPVRSL
+1401 
-1410 QKSESFTL
+1410 
-1418 YTSDPYA
+1418 
-1425 AKDLS
+1425 
-1430 GDLCTSAATQLD
+1430 
-1442 KQKVEIQVDKI
+1442 
-1453 CLHSEDYFP
+1453 
-1462 ISVSSCS
+1462 
-1469 FGNTLYWNSQA
+1469 
-1480 GDKHRLLGLDFS
+1480 
-1492 GTVTAIGIDVKKVK
+1492 
-1506 VGDHVVS
+1506 
-1513 CYPTAASSTV
+1513 
-1523 QIPGTACFNARKFPF
+1523 
-1538 LQNVPCVSYFIIA
+1538 
-1551 WEIFTRRLPKG
+1551 
-1562 KYDRTLGIITTE
+1562 
-1574 PSSVLC
+1574 
-1580 HVLSAAAEETGWRTV
+1580 
-1595 LAKPTPN
+1595 
-1602 VLQYINL
+1602 
-1609 CNALVILPPVNRLS
+1609 
-1623 QEDLAHMHFL
+1623 
-1633 KDVVIVCGN
+1633 
-1642 QESECIQ
+1642 
-1649 NVSEIDHENISFH
+1649 
-1662 ILSVASLF
+1662 LF
-1670 RKAPLKELQKSV
+1670 RKAPLKEVQKTV

-1696 LSGSVFQQQP
+1696 LS
-1706 ENFDGLNSVT
+1706 
-1716 SYFTCTSVPLAVLR
+1716 
-1730 RQKDTGVLSDIP
+1730 DIQ

-1747 KQLFKQNSV
+1747 KQLFKQNAV
-1756 YVVVGGLTGLGF
+1756 YVVAGGLTGLGF

-1791 REKQEEMRALQEQYK
+1791 SEKQEELRALQQQYK

-1815 DVASSSDVEKAFQS
+1815 DVALTSDVEKAFQS

-1857 KLADYHKVLSP
+1857 TLADFHKVLSP
-1868 KVAGTLNLHR
+1868 KVAGTLNLHW
-1878 ATRGQELDY
+1878 ATRDQELDY

-1928 AINWGALNLGILLN
+1928 AINWG
-1942 QNHIQSILGSKGID
+1942 
-1956 ILQVPEIHDYLRKT
+1956 
-1970 LLINNP
+1970 
-1976 QQAVVKLNFQTL
+1976 
-1988 YHHVFT
+1988 
-1994 QIISLKNRFISVIS
+1994 
-2008 DDFRNKIEMS
+2008 
-2018 EETEVSEAAFL
+2018 
-2029 KSEDYITSLVSD
+2029 
-2041 LTGVSTDELTMNT
+2041 
-2054 ALSSLGIDSM
+2054 
-2064 LAMTIQNRVFKE
+2064 
-2076 RKVDIPL
+2076 
-2083 VKLLDPDTT
+2083 
-2092 LSSLVVVLEETS
+2092 
-2104 NANGTVE
+2104 
-2111 NKNAGVESAEND
+2111 
-2123 SLL
+2123 